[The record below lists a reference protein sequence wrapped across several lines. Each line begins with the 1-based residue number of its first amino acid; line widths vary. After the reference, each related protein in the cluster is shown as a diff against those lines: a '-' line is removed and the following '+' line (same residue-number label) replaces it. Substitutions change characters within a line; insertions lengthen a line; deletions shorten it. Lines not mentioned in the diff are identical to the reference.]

1 MITPEMIARINE
13 LARKQREATLSEA
26 ELSEQAEL
34 RRVYI
39 DVMKARV
46 KEQLDAVDTPD
57 HHHGCGCGCQHK
69 HH

>member
-13 LARKQREATLSEA
+13 LARKQRETALSEA
-26 ELSEQAEL
+26 EQEEQATL
-34 RRVYI
+34 RRIYI

-46 KEQLDAVDTPD
+46 KEQLGPADT
-57 HHHGCGCGCQHK
+57 HQHGCSCGCHHK

>member
-1 MITPEMIARINE
+1 MITPEMISRINE
-13 LARKQREATLSEA
+13 LARKQREGTLSDA

-34 RRVYI
+34 RRAYI

-46 KEQLDAVDTPD
+46 KEQLGAVGAPA

>member
-13 LARKQREATLSEA
+13 LARKQREKTLSEA

-46 KEQLDAVDTPD
+46 KEQLEAAGTPD

>member
-13 LARKQREATLSEA
+13 LACKQRTETLSET

-46 KEQLDAVDTPD
+46 KQQLNAAGASNHQHD
-57 HHHGCGCGCQHK
+57 CGCGCQHK